1 VPELASYGAILN
13 SSKPVQLTENETEYQ
28 VSCVKH
34 IFRERVVFQVC
45 LPRALS
51 QSVDLELPQFNVSN
65 TMPDT
70 ILEQVSVI
78 MQPPADSGLTE
89 DFIIPLPALSPASSP
104 GIVYVSFTR
113 EAPDDYATASFPC
126 VLKFVSK
133 EVDPETGEPEAEG
146 YEDEYQLEEV
156 ELAAGGDYIIPSYS
170 NFSTEWDRLRTGAS
184 ITETF
189 NLSSMESIKGAS
201 LVLSTFPGCAYTD
214 CQRRA
219 ILLSKYLTWNR
230 WAGPKIRLRERQFIH
245 CNCLVC

>member
-1 VPELASYGAILN
+1 
-13 SSKPVQLTENETEYQ
+13 
-28 VSCVKH
+28 
-34 IFRERVVFQVC
+34 
-45 LPRALS
+45 
-51 QSVDLELPQFNVSN
+51 
-65 TMPDT
+65 
-70 ILEQVSVI
+70 
-78 MQPPADSGLTE
+78 
-89 DFIIPLPALSPASSP
+89 
-104 GIVYVSFTR
+104 
-113 EAPDDYATASFPC
+113 
-126 VLKFVSK
+126 LKFVSK